1 MYFVHTISFFCIH
14 SQSICNSL
22 KYFFFVKIAT
32 FFFKCFHTKVGFF
45 QERKVFKC
53 WSCDTCYGISCLYFT
68 LWISQLKQKIDRFA
82 LKEVFDKNPALPLP
96 LSSVL
101 SNERPF
107 SSLKFKE
114 NSCERADSWFFLLI
128 SIRRERTANQGD
140 DPQRAMQ
147 LRGKSDFVSPGVMYV
162 IVKA

>member
-1 MYFVHTISFFCIH
+1 M
-14 SQSICNSL
+14 
-22 KYFFFVKIAT
+22 
-32 FFFKCFHTKVGFF
+32 
-45 QERKVFKC
+45 
-53 WSCDTCYGISCLYFT
+53 
-68 LWISQLKQKIDRFA
+68 DRFA

-114 NSCERADSWFFLLI
+114 NSCERADSWFLLLI
-128 SIRRERTANQGD
+128 SIRREMTANQRD

-147 LRGKSDFVSPGVMYV
+147 LRGKSDFVSPSVMYV